1 MIHKIV
7 SPFFNTLIVNEKYY
21 LLNRDNLTQQIQMQL
36 SEKQKKFSEFLF
48 AFLKSILN
56 FNHLQKKGK
65 SRSLSIFGNTGSEK
79 HGSIN
84 V

>member
-1 MIHKIV
+1 
-7 SPFFNTLIVNEKYY
+7 
-21 LLNRDNLTQQIQMQL
+21 MQL